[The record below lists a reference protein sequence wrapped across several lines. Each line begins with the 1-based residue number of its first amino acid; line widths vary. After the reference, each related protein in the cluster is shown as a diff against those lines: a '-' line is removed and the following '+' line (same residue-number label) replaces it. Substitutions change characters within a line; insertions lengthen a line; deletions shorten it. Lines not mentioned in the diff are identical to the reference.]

1 MTIGLARLT
10 DELGMLYGGD
20 YNPEQWDPAVWQE
33 DVALMREAG
42 VNLVTVGVFSWSH
55 YEPRPG
61 EYRFGWM
68 DDVLD
73 LLHDAGIAVDLATPV
88 ASPPPWLG
96 HLHPESLPTTAD
108 GTVLSYGSRN
118 QFCPSSDAY
127 RTAAA
132 AIAEQLAARYA
143 PHPAVR
149 MWHAGNEYGQV
160 CFCDRCAARFRDW
173 LRARYEGL
181 DALNT
186 AWATPV
192 WSQEYGDWAEV
203 LPPRAAPYHRNPAQ
217 ELDFRRFSSDL
228 LLDLYREQKAI
239 VRRHD
244 PHRPVTTNLMG
255 FFGGVDPH
263 AWRADLD
270 VVADD
275 AYPDPA
281 SPDAPADAA
290 LVNHLARGLA
300 GGRPWLRMEQA
311 ASAVSWREH
320 NLTKSPAR
328 LRAEVLQATAHGCD
342 GALFF
347 QWRQA
352 RSGPERFH
360 SAMLPLAG
368 PDTAVHAGVRRIGAE
383 LRDLGGLVGEPV
395 HSRVALLWDWPSWWA
410 ATQVALPT
418 ARLDPLATLKSWH
431 RALWRLGVVAD
442 VVAPGQDD
450 ATLDAYDVV
459 LAPALAVLE
468 QDDADRLD
476 AYVAGG
482 GHLVW
487 GPFGGVADGHGHLHL
502 GRSPALLRH
511 VLGVSAEEW
520 VPLPDGGSDVVW
532 TAGASAGARATAAV
546 LGERTRTD
554 GATVLATY
562 DDGPLAGGVA
572 VARHD
577 HGAGRAWYV
586 GTDLG
591 AARRAAGHPAV
602 EYRAVEHLA
611 GGRPT
616 AEDGGLD
623 TVLRAVLESAGV
635 PPGGQQPGVET
646 VWRGRTLVAIN
657 HTDRPVRLD
666 LTAAL
671 AAGPEPVRPA
681 TVLDDVLNGARYD
694 LAAGRADLA
703 DPGPGPNSDPDLAA
717 GAGHGVAPTLAP
729 DDVVVLVAQAP
740 TSPST

>member
-1 MTIGLARLT
+1 MTTGLARLT

-20 YNPEQWDPAVWQE
+20 YNPEQWDPGVWRE
-33 DVALMREAG
+33 DVDLMRRAG

-61 EYRFGWM
+61 EYRFAWM
-68 DDVLD
+68 DEVLD
-73 LLHDAGIAVDLATPV
+73 LLHEAGIAVDLATPV

-96 HLHPESLPTTAD
+96 HLHPRTLPRTAD
-108 GTVLSYGSRN
+108 GTVLGYGSRN

-127 RTAAA
+127 RAAA
-132 AIAEQLAARYA
+132 EGIAEQVVARYA
-143 PHPAVR
+143 GHPAVR
-149 MWHAGNEYGQV
+149 MWHAGNEYGQ
-160 CFCDRCAARFRDW
+160 FCWCTRCAERFRGW
-173 LRARYEGL
+173 LRHRYGTL
-181 DALNT
+181 DALNA
-186 AWATPV
+186 AWATTV
-192 WSQEYGDWAEV
+192 WSQEYGHWAEV
-203 LPPRAAPYHRNPAQ
+203 LPPRVAPYHRNPSQ
-217 ELDFRRFSSDL
+217 ELDYRRFGSDL
-228 LLDLYREQKAI
+228 LLDLYRAQKAI

-244 PHRPVTTNLMG
+244 PDRPVTTNLMG
-255 FFGGVDPH
+255 FFGGIDPH
-263 AWRADLD
+263 DWRADLD

-300 GGRPWLRMEQA
+300 GGSSWLRMEQA

-360 SAMLPLAG
+360 SAMLPVAG
-368 PDTAVHAGVRRIGAE
+368 PDTEVHEGVRRLGAE
-383 LRDLGGLVGEPV
+383 LRALRGLVGGPV

-418 ARLDPLATLKSWH
+418 ARHDPLAVLQAWH

-442 VVAPGQDD
+442 VVAPGQEDV
-450 ATLDAYDVV
+450 ALDGYDVV

-468 QDDADRLD
+468 QGAADRLD

-487 GPFGGVADGHGHLHL
+487 GPFGGVADGLAHLHV

-520 VPLPDGGSDVVW
+520 VPLPDGGSPIAW
-532 TAGASAGARATAAV
+532 SGALSGGRPGTAST
-546 LGERTRTD
+546 LGERTRSD
-554 GATVLATY
+554 GAEVLATY
-562 DDGPLAGGVA
+562 DDGPLAGAVA
-572 VARHD
+572 VARHA
-577 HGAGRAWYV
+577 HRAGRAWYV
-586 GTDLG
+586 GADLTGEPG
-591 AARRAAGHPAV
+591 AG
-602 EYRAVEHLA
+602 LA
-611 GGRPT
+611 
-616 AEDGGLD
+616 
-623 TVLRAVLESAGV
+623 TVLRAVLDGAGV
-635 PPGGQQPGVET
+635 PHGGQEVDVEA
-646 VWRGRTLVAIN
+646 VWRGDALVAIN
-657 HTDRPVRLD
+657 HGDRSATLD
-666 LTAAL
+666 LAAAL
-671 AAGPEPVRPA
+671 ATGPDRVRDA
-681 TVLDDVLNGARYD
+681 TALTDLLTGARHD
-694 LAAGRADLA
+694 LAATPADVSA
-703 DPGPGPNSDPDLAA
+703 VAA
-717 GAGHGVAPTLAP
+717 GGTLPLAP
-729 DDVVVLVAQAP
+729 HDVVVLAAALA
-740 TSPST
+740 